1 MVFSKYKE
9 FVEDGDLV
17 VAWIGRNK
25 LLPLK
30 IEDGQTF
37 HNQYG
42 AFPHSEMIGK
52 RYGQQISSSAKQGF
66 IYLLQPTPEL
76 WTLALPHRTQIV
88 YTPDISIIFEKLRI
102 VHGTRVIEA
111 GTGSASM
118 SHALSR
124 TVGPSGKLYSYEY
137 HASRYETALQEFRD
151 HNMLDEVN
159 GNTRLTHRDVC
170 KDGFEIAES
179 SLEVDA
185 IFLDLPA
192 PWEAIPHLIKHVNR
206 NGSTRICCFS
216 PCMEQI
222 QRSATALQASGWCD
236 IEMLEVSYKQW
247 AARKTRVI
255 RVDDSIERLKEVKRH
270 RTEGFERRKERQR
283 LEKELA
289 ESAENGEETTDSPIS
304 VPSEPPSKAPAT
316 TERNHKRIREGDEDY
331 EWTDVARIDSNLK
344 NHTSYLLFA
353 VHLPSQLDNE
363 SESTE

>member
-25 LLPLK
+25 LIPLK
-30 IEDGQTF
+30 IEADQTF

-52 RYGQQISSSAKQGF
+52 RYGQQISSTAKQGF

-88 YTPDISIIFEKLRI
+88 YTPDISIIFQKLRI

-137 HASRYETALQEFRD
+137 HASRYQTALQEFRD
-151 HNMLDEVN
+151 HNMLEGIN
-159 GNTRLTHRDVC
+159 GNTHLMHRDVC
-170 KDGFEIAES
+170 KDGFEIKES
-179 SLEVDA
+179 PLEVDA

-192 PWEAIPHLIKHVNR
+192 PWEAIPHLIKHVSR
-206 NGSTRICCFS
+206 NSSSRICCFS

-222 QRSATALQASGWCD
+222 QRSASALQDSGWCD

-255 RVDDSIERLKEVKRH
+255 HINDAINRLKEVKRH

-283 LEKELA
+283 LEKQLA
-289 ESAENGEETTDSPIS
+289 ESAENGVEPTDSQPS
-304 VPSEPPSKAPAT
+304 TPSETPSKSPAM
-316 TERNHKRIREGDEDY
+316 TEKVNKRIREGDEDY
-331 EWTDVARIDSNLK
+331 EWSNVARVDSNLK
-344 NHTSYLLFA
+344 SHTSYLLFA

-363 SESTE
+363 IESTE